1 MKDALNEHF
10 ARFIRCGTIP
20 DLPTPVSSSNSRET
34 FMNMDIKR
42 IVKFGVAGLMPV
54 GSVFGSS
61 IAHALTFT
69 QKACATG
76 DVCISDATSFSS
88 SDPIAAGCWMI
99 GWDFL
104 ASESGPVNLINYN
117 VGGSGCP
124 GYNSDNVAN
133 QVRNRMSG
141 TGRTACY
148 YIDPYGAGPSFALPY
163 NSTTWN
169 TLPWAYVN
177 AISSI
182 RVIPASA
189 TC

>member
-1 MKDALNEHF
+1 
-10 ARFIRCGTIP
+10 
-20 DLPTPVSSSNSRET
+20 
-34 FMNMDIKR
+34 MNGNVRR
-42 IVKFGVAGLMPV
+42 IVKIGLTGLILAASIFGP
-54 GSVFGSS
+54 S

-69 QKACATG
+69 QKACGTG

-88 SDPIAAGCWMI
+88 SDPIATGCWMI

-117 VGGSGCP
+117 LGGSGCP
-124 GYNSDNVAN
+124 IYNSDNVAN

-148 YIDPYGAGPSFALPY
+148 YIDPFGAGHSFALPY

-169 TLPWAYVN
+169 TLPWPYLN
-177 AISSI
+177 TISSI
-182 RVIPASA
+182 RVVPASA